1 MNNEKKIRPE
11 GLDYLLASIA
21 PFFIIGMIG
30 SLVFFLI
37 TVCYQGSYTQRLM
50 WILGLYTVASVL
62 IARIAIEQ
70 SRTLSYAYMLALA
83 GATLLVTPQFFVV
96 TGPMAIFS
104 FPILIA
110 LLVIVAVLADRIT
123 FDCTS
128 MNEQVQSSG
137 VGILQSLGLIQSERN
152 AAEKE
157 KPNLRKS
164 DNQQI
169 EPTPSERKTAN
180 SRKHNPGVWVLYF
193 ALLALPLFGLG
204 QLIIQN
210 PEDRSWAFKCLFL
223 YLLCSLCLL
232 VLIALLSLR
241 KYLRERGVPME
252 TSFAI
257 RWLAIGMLSVFAM
270 LCVLSLLPLPGK
282 SLLSMDM
289 PFRITSRDDLKTSRW
304 GWGPEGVPKEGG
316 KPGQPQDG
324 GKPQGEPAPK
334 QPNVD
339 PENQRQPGA
348 GKQASGKQGDGKQ
361 GDGKQGDGKQG
372 DGKQGD
378 GKQGDGKQGDGKQGD
393 GKQGDGKQIDGKQID
408 GKQIDGKHG
417 DGKQGDGK
425 QGEGK
430 QGEGKQSEG
439 QKQGV
444 SSEGPKNKQTD
455 QASKGEKG
463 DSQNEDERDGK
474 TEQKGEKQDQ
484 QKQQEPGNAGNQP
497 KPQEQQQAPPPTQSM
512 SIQWNFSAAFQWLA
526 MFVLAI
532 VAVVFGIR
540 YRQQLLQAWTEFRDW
555 LNALLGRK
563 TRIQVPVVDENVTLI
578 EDPFPPFQSF
588 GNPFTAGNRWTREQ
602 IVRHMYRATVSW
614 GYEHRVVR
622 RDDETPEEFMRRLA
636 RRFPQQQELLSM
648 LGQLY
653 NRIAYARGTVRNEE
667 MKPMGDL
674 WRWLSE
680 TEARATTNT

>member
-83 GATLLVTPQFFVV
+83 GAALLVTPQFFVV

-204 QLIIQN
+204 QLIVQN

-334 QPNVD
+334 QPNVG

-348 GKQASGKQGDGKQ
+348 VEQASGKQGDGKQ

-372 DGKQGD
+372 DGKQGEGKQGEGKQGEGKQGEGKQGN
-378 GKQGDGKQGDGKQGD
+378 GKQGDGKQGDGKQ
-393 GKQGDGKQIDGKQID
+393 
-408 GKQIDGKHG
+408 G

-474 TEQKGEKQDQ
+474 TEEKGEKQDQ

>member
-30 SLVFFLI
+30 ALVFFLI

-348 GKQASGKQGDGKQ
+348 SKQASGKQGDGKQASGKQGDGKQ
-361 GDGKQGDGKQG
+361 GDGKQIDGN
-372 DGKQGD
+372 
-378 GKQGDGKQGDGKQGD
+378 
-393 GKQGDGKQIDGKQID
+393 QIDGKQID
-408 GKQIDGKHG
+408 GKQGE
-417 DGKQGDGK
+417 GKQGEGK

>member
-348 GKQASGKQGDGKQ
+348 GEQASGEQGDGKQGEGKQGDGKQ

-378 GKQGDGKQGDGKQGD
+378 GKQGDGKQGDGTQGD
-393 GKQGDGKQIDGKQID
+393 GKQGDGKQGN
-408 GKQIDGKHG
+408 
-417 DGKQGDGK
+417 GKQGDGK
-425 QGEGK
+425 QAEG
-430 QGEGKQSEG
+430 
-439 QKQGV
+439 KQGV
-444 SSEGPKNKQTD
+444 SSEGPKNKQAD

-474 TEQKGEKQDQ
+474 TEEKGEKQDQ

>member
-348 GKQASGKQGDGKQ
+348 GEQASGEQGDGKQ

-378 GKQGDGKQGDGKQGD
+378 GKQGDGKQGEGKQGD
-393 GKQGDGKQIDGKQID
+393 GKQGN
-408 GKQIDGKHG
+408 
-417 DGKQGDGK
+417 GKQGDGK
-425 QGEGK
+425 QAEG
-430 QGEGKQSEG
+430 
-439 QKQGV
+439 KQGV
-444 SSEGPKNKQTD
+444 SSEGPKNKQAD

-474 TEQKGEKQDQ
+474 TEEKGEKQDQ

>member
-50 WILGLYTVASVL
+50 WILGLYTIASVL

-152 AAEKE
+152 ATEIE

-169 EPTPSERKTAN
+169 EPTPSERKTAD

-241 KYLRERGVPME
+241 KYLRERGVPMD

-324 GKPQGEPAPK
+324 AKPQGEPDPK

-348 GKQASGKQGDGKQ
+348 GKQASDQKSDGKQ
-361 GDGKQGDGKQG
+361 SDGEQSDGKQSDGKQS
-372 DGKQGD
+372 DGEQG
-378 GKQGDGKQGDGKQGD
+378 
-393 GKQGDGKQIDGKQID
+393 
-408 GKQIDGKHG
+408 
-417 DGKQGDGK
+417 
-425 QGEGK
+425 
-430 QGEGKQSEG
+430 EG

-444 SSEGPKNKQTD
+444 SSEGPKNKQAD
-455 QASKGEKG
+455 QASKGEKR

-474 TEQKGEKQDQ
+474 KDEKGEKQDQ
-484 QKQQEPGNAGNQP
+484 QKQQEPGKAGNQP

-532 VAVVFGIR
+532 VAIVFGIR
-540 YRQQLLQAWTEFRDW
+540 YRHQLLQAWTEFRDW

-563 TRIQVPVVDENVTLI
+563 ARIQVPVVDESVTLI
-578 EDPFPPFQSF
+578 EDPCPPFQSF
-588 GNPFTAGNRWTREQ
+588 NNPFTAGNRWTREQ

-680 TEARATTNT
+680 TAARATTNT

>member
-83 GATLLVTPQFFVV
+83 GAALLVTPQFFVV

-204 QLIIQN
+204 QLIVQN

-334 QPNVD
+334 QPNVG

-348 GKQASGKQGDGKQ
+348 VEQASGKQGDGKQ
-361 GDGKQGDGKQG
+361 GDGKQGEGKQG
-372 DGKQGD
+372 EGKQGE
-378 GKQGDGKQGDGKQGD
+378 GKQGEGKQGN
-393 GKQGDGKQIDGKQID
+393 
-408 GKQIDGKHG
+408 
-417 DGKQGDGK
+417 GKQGDGK

-474 TEQKGEKQDQ
+474 TEEKGEKQDQ

>member
-83 GATLLVTPQFFVV
+83 GAALLVTPQFFVV

-204 QLIIQN
+204 QLIVQN

-334 QPNVD
+334 QPNVG

-348 GKQASGKQGDGKQ
+348 VEQASGKQGDGKQ
-361 GDGKQGDGKQG
+361 GEGKQGEGKQG
-372 DGKQGD
+372 EGKQGE
-378 GKQGDGKQGDGKQGD
+378 GKQGN
-393 GKQGDGKQIDGKQID
+393 
-408 GKQIDGKHG
+408 
-417 DGKQGDGK
+417 GKQGDGK

-474 TEQKGEKQDQ
+474 TEEKGEKQDQ

>member
-83 GATLLVTPQFFVV
+83 GATLLVTPQFFIV

-348 GKQASGKQGDGKQ
+348 GEQASGEQGDGKQGDGKQGDGEQGDGKQ

-378 GKQGDGKQGDGKQGD
+378 GKQGEGKQGDGKQGN
-393 GKQGDGKQIDGKQID
+393 GKQGDGKQA
-408 GKQIDGKHG
+408 
-417 DGKQGDGK
+417 
-425 QGEGK
+425 EG
-430 QGEGKQSEG
+430 
-439 QKQGV
+439 KQGV
-444 SSEGPKNKQTD
+444 SSEGPKNKQAD

>member
-30 SLVFFLI
+30 ALVFFLI

-339 PENQRQPGA
+339 PENQRQPGT
-348 GKQASGKQGDGKQ
+348 GKQASDQKGDGKQGEGKQGDGKQGEGKQGEGKQGDGKQGEGKQGEGKQGDGKQ

-378 GKQGDGKQGDGKQGD
+378 GKQGE
-393 GKQGDGKQIDGKQID
+393 
-408 GKQIDGKHG
+408 
-417 DGKQGDGK
+417 GK

-430 QGEGKQSEG
+430 QGEGKQ
-439 QKQGV
+439 GV
-444 SSEGPKNKQTD
+444 SSEDPKNKQAD

-474 TEQKGEKQDQ
+474 KDEQGEKQDQ

-540 YRQQLLQAWTEFRDW
+540 YRHQLLQAWTEFRDW
-555 LNALLGRK
+555 INALLGRK

-680 TEARATTNT
+680 TEVRATTNT

>member
-83 GATLLVTPQFFVV
+83 GATLLVTPQFFIV

-348 GKQASGKQGDGKQ
+348 GEQASGEQGDGKQGDGKQGDGEQGDGKQ

-378 GKQGDGKQGDGKQGD
+378 GKQGEGKQGDGKQGN
-393 GKQGDGKQIDGKQID
+393 GKQGDGKQA
-408 GKQIDGKHG
+408 
-417 DGKQGDGK
+417 
-425 QGEGK
+425 EG
-430 QGEGKQSEG
+430 
-439 QKQGV
+439 KQGV
-444 SSEGPKNKQTD
+444 SSEGPKNKQAD

-474 TEQKGEKQDQ
+474 TEEKGEKQDQ

>member
-1 MNNEKKIRPE
+1 MNNDKKIRPE

-152 AAEKE
+152 AAEIE

-348 GKQASGKQGDGKQ
+348 GEQASGKQ
-361 GDGKQGDGKQG
+361 
-372 DGKQGD
+372 
-378 GKQGDGKQGDGKQGD
+378 
-393 GKQGDGKQIDGKQID
+393 
-408 GKQIDGKHG
+408 G

-430 QGEGKQSEG
+430 QGEGKQGDGKQGNGKQGDGKQAEG
-439 QKQGV
+439 KQGV
-444 SSEGPKNKQTD
+444 ASEGPKNKQTD
-455 QASKGEKG
+455 QASKDEKG

-512 SIQWNFSAAFQWLA
+512 SIQWNFSSAFQWLA

>member
-50 WILGLYTVASVL
+50 WILGLYTIASVL

-152 AAEKE
+152 ATEIE

-169 EPTPSERKTAN
+169 EPTPSERKTAD
-180 SRKHNPGVWVLYF
+180 SRKHNPGVWVMYF

-241 KYLRERGVPME
+241 KYLRERGVPMD

-324 GKPQGEPAPK
+324 AKPQGEPDPK

-348 GKQASGKQGDGKQ
+348 GKQASDQKSDGKQ
-361 GDGKQGDGKQG
+361 SDGEQSDGKQSDGKQS
-372 DGKQGD
+372 DGKQSD
-378 GKQGDGKQGDGKQGD
+378 GKQSDGEQG
-393 GKQGDGKQIDGKQID
+393 
-408 GKQIDGKHG
+408 
-417 DGKQGDGK
+417 
-425 QGEGK
+425 
-430 QGEGKQSEG
+430 EG

-444 SSEGPKNKQTD
+444 SSEGPKNKQAD
-455 QASKGEKG
+455 QASKGEKR

-474 TEQKGEKQDQ
+474 KDEKGEKQDQ
-484 QKQQEPGNAGNQP
+484 QKQQEPGKAGNQP

-532 VAVVFGIR
+532 VAIVFGIR
-540 YRQQLLQAWTEFRDW
+540 YRHQLLQAWTEFRDW

-563 TRIQVPVVDENVTLI
+563 ARIQVPVVDESVTLI
-578 EDPFPPFQSF
+578 EDPCPPFQSF
-588 GNPFTAGNRWTREQ
+588 NNPFTAGNRWTREQ

-680 TEARATTNT
+680 TAARATTNT

>member
-83 GATLLVTPQFFVV
+83 GAALLVTPQFFVV

-204 QLIIQN
+204 QLIVQN

-334 QPNVD
+334 QPNVG

-348 GKQASGKQGDGKQ
+348 VEQASGKQGDCKQGEGKQ
-361 GDGKQGDGKQG
+361 GEGKQGEGKQG
-372 DGKQGD
+372 EGKQGN
-378 GKQGDGKQGDGKQGD
+378 
-393 GKQGDGKQIDGKQID
+393 
-408 GKQIDGKHG
+408 
-417 DGKQGDGK
+417 GKQGDGK

-474 TEQKGEKQDQ
+474 TEEKGEKQDQ

>member
-83 GATLLVTPQFFVV
+83 GATLLVTPQLFGV

-324 GKPQGEPAPK
+324 GKPQGEQAPK

-378 GKQGDGKQGDGKQGD
+378 GKQVE
-393 GKQGDGKQIDGKQID
+393 
-408 GKQIDGKHG
+408 
-417 DGKQGDGK
+417 GK

-444 SSEGPKNKQTD
+444 SSEDPKNKQAD

-474 TEQKGEKQDQ
+474 KDEKGEKQDQ

>member
-50 WILGLYTVASVL
+50 WILGLYTIASVL

-152 AAEKE
+152 ATEIE

-169 EPTPSERKTAN
+169 EPTPSERKTAD

-241 KYLRERGVPME
+241 KYLRERGVPMD

-324 GKPQGEPAPK
+324 AKPQGEPDPK

-348 GKQASGKQGDGKQ
+348 GKQASDQKSDGKQ
-361 GDGKQGDGKQG
+361 SDGEQSDGKQSDGEQG
-372 DGKQGD
+372 
-378 GKQGDGKQGDGKQGD
+378 
-393 GKQGDGKQIDGKQID
+393 
-408 GKQIDGKHG
+408 
-417 DGKQGDGK
+417 
-425 QGEGK
+425 
-430 QGEGKQSEG
+430 EG

-444 SSEGPKNKQTD
+444 SSEGPKNKQAD
-455 QASKGEKG
+455 QASKGEKR

-474 TEQKGEKQDQ
+474 KDEKGEKQDQ
-484 QKQQEPGNAGNQP
+484 QKQQEPGKAGNQP

-532 VAVVFGIR
+532 VAIVFGIR
-540 YRQQLLQAWTEFRDW
+540 YRHQLLQAWTEFRDW

-563 TRIQVPVVDENVTLI
+563 ARIQVPVVDESVTLI
-578 EDPFPPFQSF
+578 EDPCPPFQSF
-588 GNPFTAGNRWTREQ
+588 NNPFTAGNRWTREQ

-680 TEARATTNT
+680 TAARATTNT

>member
-83 GATLLVTPQFFVV
+83 GAALLVTPQFFVV

-204 QLIIQN
+204 QLIVQN

-334 QPNVD
+334 QPNVG

-348 GKQASGKQGDGKQ
+348 VEQASGKQGDGKQ
-361 GDGKQGDGKQG
+361 GEGKQGEGKQG
-372 DGKQGD
+372 N
-378 GKQGDGKQGDGKQGD
+378 
-393 GKQGDGKQIDGKQID
+393 
-408 GKQIDGKHG
+408 
-417 DGKQGDGK
+417 GKQGDGK

-474 TEQKGEKQDQ
+474 TEEKGEKQDQ

>member
-83 GATLLVTPQFFVV
+83 GAALLVTPQFFVV

-204 QLIIQN
+204 QLIVQN

-334 QPNVD
+334 QPNVG

-348 GKQASGKQGDGKQ
+348 VEQASGKQGDGKQGEGKQGEGKQGEGKQGEGKQGNGKQGDGKQ
-361 GDGKQGDGKQG
+361 GDGKQ
-372 DGKQGD
+372 
-378 GKQGDGKQGDGKQGD
+378 
-393 GKQGDGKQIDGKQID
+393 
-408 GKQIDGKHG
+408 G

-474 TEQKGEKQDQ
+474 TEEKGEKQDQ

>member
-324 GKPQGEPAPK
+324 GKPQGEQAPK

-372 DGKQGD
+372 DGKQVE
-378 GKQGDGKQGDGKQGD
+378 
-393 GKQGDGKQIDGKQID
+393 
-408 GKQIDGKHG
+408 
-417 DGKQGDGK
+417 GK

-444 SSEGPKNKQTD
+444 SSEDPKNKQAD

-474 TEQKGEKQDQ
+474 KDEKGEKQDQ

>member
-193 ALLALPLFGLG
+193 AVLALPLFGLG
-204 QLIIQN
+204 PLIIQN
-210 PEDRSWAFKCLFL
+210 PDDRSWAFKCLFL

-372 DGKQGD
+372 EGKQGEGKQGEGKQGNGKQGD
-378 GKQGDGKQGDGKQGD
+378 GKQGDGKQGD
-393 GKQGDGKQIDGKQID
+393 
-408 GKQIDGKHG
+408 
-417 DGKQGDGK
+417 
-425 QGEGK
+425 GK